1 MRKMRKGSG
10 KRILALLLAVMLLC
24 PTTGVDVSAS
34 ADDTSETMPDVYFDL
49 EFADGEIEAEG
60 TNKANTKIDK
70 YGNGKV
76 ETMSVL
82 YEGQICEI
90 PVYSAD
96 KFTSGSSHSYLGVK
110 FTDVEDL
117 DDMKS
122 WIFNN
127 GITFECFVY
136 VENTPTATCGI
147 MSDMW
152 SGGIGLYNR
161 VANTTYKNGEVNFN
175 MGTTNKDGVKY
186 YITNDNKSTGT
197 ITYATAYPSFLQ
209 GDWQEGTDA
218 YKKSRETYALDAG
231 KLTHLVGTYD
241 SSSNTLA
248 LYKNG
253 ELVSSG
259 TYSSGRAGDFNLN
272 KALAGQF
279 GLGANLPYA
288 ANGEWMDAL
297 TAYSIAD
304 ARVYSGSL
312 SADQV
317 SQQYANRWNDMLAY
331 ATVGYDEVTQL
342 DDLREYASLDA
353 TGRSQALTDSGLP
366 AYIYGSETI
375 GSYAG
380 NKAGESSNPGTSD
393 LMTYVFSETSNGA
406 YLSYLKSLEA
416 DGWERYSNNIID
428 GKNLFATYTKEGKS
442 VYAYYIANKSQTY
455 IIASENCILENRAA
469 DNQYTEVCDT
479 LFTQINATGVE
490 NSYGMSYV
498 LRLADGR
505 FIIIDGGWNENDLQ
519 AEKLYGILE
528 KQNVLEKPT
537 IAAWIITHP
546 HGDHLGASCDFFKL
560 YDQND
565 VVIEEMIFNYPT
577 WEDTAAVESNSVDE
591 TIEGADSR
599 LPYFWKNMKQYWP
612 NMKIVTCHTG
622 QEYYFADAKLE
633 ILHTIEDYYPN
644 SVRDLS
650 KLNINGASVVF
661 TIEVAGQKNLI
672 LGDASPEE
680 ADNLVAMWGD
690 YLKSDIMQMAHH
702 AMEGGS
708 VELYELVDPAVV
720 TIPAPRPWI
729 DEPKHSRWNYDT
741 TRWVLNNVGG
751 KIKEVIYAGFG
762 TRSIELPYTPAD
774 DVEYFSNRNQNG
786 YDFDEADKKEAT
798 IPEPYM
804 DLQFD
809 GNSVKD
815 GGTADNTLTMN
826 GGSVGTNTVYYNGKV
841 YDVTSYRAEK
851 STTDYGHINVTMN
864 DLKAKED
871 LKNLILD
878 GCTFEMFV
886 ALDTPPEGFAGLLG
900 SVHSGGVVL
909 YLRNDTGVTT
919 FQVGN
924 SSNTGTYSNGNYAS
938 AIKMD
943 LENVGNIVTGKNV
956 AHVVGTYNPETN
968 MLRVYQNGVLI
979 SEGKYS
985 DDNNKDAFKYANGD
999 HASFNELGIGMNAC
1013 YPSEAVAAQ
1022 TGYTVIR
1029 SRVYDECLDENQ
1041 VAAEYWNCIA
1051 ELTGDET
1058 VKHDWKDQAEFDWN
1072 DDYSVCTAT
1081 KECANGGCTET
1092 LPGTV
1097 VLSSTNEA
1105 YKATA
1110 TFADGTSYEDSVTRY
1125 AITVIDGTASKTYA
1139 AAGESIT
1146 LTPGTA
1152 PSGQQFKEWTSS
1164 VTIQNNAFTMP
1175 ASAVSIS
1182 ASWCPI
1188 PQAVPDNVKDINADN
1203 VKLSDKENLEDAL
1216 EVLEDDL
1223 ETNGSTYTADE
1234 KKALEDAID
1243 TIEAALESIDDVEKV
1258 EAKLNALPATVT
1270 KADEATIDAAAADYN
1285 ALSTHEKTL
1294 ISENAVKKLD
1304 DAKAA
1309 LDKLLTSAEKAEKVE
1324 KQLNALPTTVTKV
1337 DEATIKAAE
1346 TAYNALSAD
1355 EKAMVSADAVKK
1367 LNDAK
1372 AALVALNESSKEDN
1386 SNTQTES
1393 SDDNT
1398 VQTGDTTQPVVMLLL
1413 VLGSAMVIM
1422 MMVSKKRRSRA

>member
-1 MRKMRKGSG
+1 MRKMKKGSG

-34 ADDTSETMPDVYFDL
+34 TEDTSETMPEVYFDL
-49 EFADGEIEAEG
+49 EFEGEEIKAEG
-60 TNKANTKIDK
+60 TNKDNTDIAKN
-70 YGNGKV
+70 GGKV

-90 PVYSAD
+90 PVYSAEKD
-96 KFTSGSSHSYLGVK
+96 TSKTSNSYLDVVFEDIAGAS
-110 FTDVEDL
+110 TDEEKEAK
-117 DDMKS
+117 MQS

-136 VENTPTATCGI
+136 AEETPTATCGI
-147 MSDMW
+147 LCDMNG
-152 SGGIGLYNR
+152 GGIGLYNR
-161 VANTTYKNGEVNFN
+161 VANADYKKGELNFN
-175 MGTTNKDGVKY
+175 IGTTNKTGVTY
-186 YITNDNKSTGT
+186 CITSNNASNGE
-197 ITYATAYPSFLQ
+197 IRYATAYPSYLQ
-209 GDWQEGTDA
+209 QGWEGEV
-218 YKKSRETYALDAG
+218 YEKSRTAYALDAG

-241 SSSNTLA
+241 SATNTLA

-259 TYSSGRAGDFNLN
+259 AYSSGKKSDFS
-272 KALAGQF
+272 
-279 GLGANLPYA
+279 LGSASMGHLGIGTNIAYTNESLD
-288 ANGEWMDAL
+288 NC

-304 ARVYSGSL
+304 ARVYSGAL
-312 SADQV
+312 SATQV
-317 SQQYANRWNDMLAY
+317 SQQYANRWDDMLDY

-342 DDLREYASLDA
+342 DDLSGYASLDA
-353 TGRSQALTDSGLP
+353 TGRSQELTGSNLP

-380 NKAGESSNPGTSD
+380 SKAGESSNPGTSD
-393 LMTYVFSETSNGA
+393 LMTYVFSETNNAA

-416 DGWERYSNNIID
+416 AGWTQYSNNIID
-428 GKNLFATYTKEGKS
+428 GNNLFATYTKDGKS
-442 VYAYYIANKSQTY
+442 VYAYYIANKAYTY
-455 IIASENCILENRAA
+455 IIASEKSILENRAV

-560 YDQND
+560 YGQDD

-577 WEDTAAVESNSVDE
+577 WEDTAAVEPNSVNE
-591 TIEGADSR
+591 TIDGADSR
-599 LPYFWKNMKQYWP
+599 LPYFWKNMQQYWP
-612 NMKIVTCHTG
+612 DMKIVTCHTG

-644 SVRDLS
+644 SVQDLS
-650 KLNINGASVVF
+650 KLNINGASVAF

-680 ADNLVAMWGD
+680 ADDLVTMWGD
-690 YLKSDIMQMAHH
+690 YLKSDIMQMSHH

-729 DEPKHSRWNYDT
+729 DDPNHDRWNHDT

-751 KIKEVIYAGFG
+751 NIKEVIYAGYG
-762 TRSIELPYTPAD
+762 TRSIELPYTP
-774 DVEYFSNRNQNG
+774 VEGGDYITNRNQNG
-786 YDFDEADKKEAT
+786 HDFYEADKKEAT

-815 GGTADNTLTMN
+815 GGTANNTLTMN
-826 GGSVGTNTVYYNGKV
+826 GGSVGTNTVYYNGKA
-841 YDVTSYRAEK
+841 YEVTSYRAEE
-851 STTDYGHINVTMN
+851 STSNFAHINVKMN
-864 DLKAKED
+864 DIVDQDD
-871 LKNLILD
+871 LKELILG

-886 ALDTPPEGFAGLLG
+886 ALDTPPENECGLLG
-900 SVHSGGVVL
+900 GVYSGGVL
-909 YLRNDTGVTT
+909 LNLRKYTGVTD
-919 FQVGN
+919 FKIGN
-924 SSNTGTYSNGNYAS
+924 TSQTGTYNNKNYSYAVNPNLSN
-938 AIKMD
+938 I
-943 LENVGNIVTGKNV
+943 GNIVAGKNV
-956 AHVVGTYNPETN
+956 AHVVGTYDRETN

-985 DDNNKDAFKYANGD
+985 DDANKNNFNYAKGNY
-999 HASFNELGIGMNAC
+999 ATFNELGIGINAAC
-1013 YPSEAVAAQ
+1013 PVDGTDLAEAIAKY

-1029 SRVYDECLDENQ
+1029 SRIYDECLNENQ
-1041 VAAEYWNCIA
+1041 VAAEYWDCIA

-1058 VKHDWKDQAEFDWN
+1058 VKHDWKDEAEFDWN
-1072 DDYSVCTAT
+1072 DDYSACTAT
-1081 KECANGGCTET
+1081 KECANEGCTET

-1097 VLSSTNEA
+1097 VLGTTNEA

-1110 TFADGTSYEDSVTRY
+1110 TFADGTSYDNSVTRY
-1125 AITVIDGTASKTYA
+1125 AITVTDGTASKTYA

-1182 ASWCPI
+1182 ASWRKV

-1203 VKLSDKENLEDAL
+1203 VKLSDKANLEDAL
-1216 EVLEDDL
+1216 DLLESDL

-1243 TIEAALESIDDVEKV
+1243 TIEAALGSIDDVEKV
-1258 EAKLNALPATVT
+1258 EAKLNALPTTVT
-1270 KADEATIDAAAADYN
+1270 KADEATIDAADAAYN
-1285 ALSTHEKTL
+1285 ALSAHEKTL
-1294 ISENAVKKLD
+1294 VSENAVKKLT

-1309 LDKLLTSAEKAEKVE
+1309 LA
-1324 KQLNALPTTVTKV
+1324 
-1337 DEATIKAAE
+1337 
-1346 TAYNALSAD
+1346 
-1355 EKAMVSADAVKK
+1355 
-1367 LNDAK
+1367 
-1372 AALVALNESSKEDN
+1372 ALNESSKEDN
-1386 SNTQTES
+1386 SDTQNSTSNENNSNTQTES
-1393 SDDNT
+1393 SGDNT

-1422 MMVSKKRRSRA
+1422 MLVSKKRRSRA